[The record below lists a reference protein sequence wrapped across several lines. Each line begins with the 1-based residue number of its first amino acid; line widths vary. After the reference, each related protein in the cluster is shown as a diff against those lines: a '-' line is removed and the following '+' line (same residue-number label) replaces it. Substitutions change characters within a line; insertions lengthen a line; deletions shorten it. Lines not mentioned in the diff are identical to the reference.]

1 LVLGRWFVIEPWVVV
16 ATISLAFSIPVLLS
30 SYYTMILFVS
40 SLRYPRFLGNLSPAS
55 ESFPLVS
62 VLIATYNEKFV
73 IARTLDA
80 VKSLDYPAGRL
91 QVVVADDSTDDTRS
105 LIDKKIE
112 ELNFSGIIA
121 CVSRRNT
128 REGFKSGALNQ
139 AAPLLRGE
147 YVLLLDADSTVT
159 SASLSRGLAAFRLDP
174 RIAFVS
180 FRVGHYNRE
189 QNLITRLFALSQDQG
204 DTITKMGSYVL
215 DAPYSFQGGF
225 TIVSA
230 DILGEVGYWTN
241 DSIVDD
247 ADLSCKIYS
256 AGWRGVYLS
265 DVKVF
270 GEDPSNLEV
279 WKKQVARVAQGW
291 TKCARSNWRTIL
303 GSRKLSPWRRVALLL
318 FLLGPFSALS
328 WIVVTFVSAIGLILG
343 FSAPANSI
351 FASPIYVTIVTLPLI
366 TFFLS
371 GAYALYVQR
380 IMTAK
385 NLLLLP
391 LISYTSL
398 CMTTAI
404 CIGFLQ
410 GIRGKPGFF
419 FRTPKSGVE
428 SNEGSKQYFRDVQHD
443 RIAIAETVLAS
454 LAIGI
459 GLIVLAEGVWVLFLS
474 LAGFGVLTL
483 KSMNLSRILG
493 PRFQEKRQLGPVHR
507 ELATSTP

>member
-1 LVLGRWFVIEPWVVV
+1 MIEPWVVIAAV
-16 ATISLAFSIPVLLS
+16 SLAFTVPVLLS
-30 SYYTMILFVS
+30 SYYTVMLFIS
-40 SLRYPRFLGNLSPAS
+40 SLRYPRSLADADT
-55 ESFPLVS
+55 PLDEPPNVS
-62 VLIATYNEKFV
+62 VLIAAYNEKFV
-73 IARTLDA
+73 IGRTLDA
-80 VKSLDYPAGRL
+80 IKSLDYPSGKI
-91 QVVVADDSTDDTRS
+91 QVIVADDSTDDTRNV
-105 LIDKKIE
+105 IDKKIE
-112 ELNFSGIIA
+112 ELSSSGIA
-121 CVSRRNT
+121 ASVSRRNN
-128 REGFKSGALNQ
+128 REGFKSGAMNH

-159 SASLSRGLAAFRLDP
+159 PASLSQGLAAFRLDP

-204 DTITKMGSYVL
+204 DTITKMGSYAL

-225 TIVSA
+225 TLMSLAV
-230 DILGEVGYWTN
+230 LGEVGFWTN

-265 DVKVF
+265 DVKVY
-270 GEDPSNLEV
+270 GEDPSNLEI
-279 WKKQVARVAQGW
+279 WKKQAARVAHGW
-291 TKCARSNWRTIL
+291 TKCARSNWRKIL
-303 GSRKLSPWRRVALLL
+303 GTDKLSPWRRVALLL

-328 WIVVTFVSAIGLILG
+328 WLVVTFVSAIGLILG

-351 FASPIYVTIVTLPLI
+351 FTSPVYVAVVTLPLVA
-366 TFFLS
+366 FFLS
-371 GAYALYVQR
+371 GAYALHVQK

-391 LISYTSL
+391 LISYTSS

-410 GIRGKPGFF
+410 GIRGRPGFF

-428 SNEGSKQYFRDVQHD
+428 SSERSRQYFRDVQHD
-443 RIAIAETVLAS
+443 RIAVAEAVLAI
-454 LAIGI
+454 LAISI
-459 GLIVLAEGVWVLFLS
+459 SVIVLTERVWVLFLS
-474 LAGFGVLTL
+474 LAGFGILTL
-483 KSMNLSRILG
+483 KSMNLSRIFRSKPLAG
-493 PRFQEKRQLGPVHR
+493 REK
-507 ELATSTP
+507 

>member
-1 LVLGRWFVIEPWVVV
+1 VIEPWIIV
-16 ATISLAFSIPVLLS
+16 TSISLAFSIPVLLS
-30 SYYTMILFVS
+30 SYYTVILFVS
-40 SLRYPRFLGNLSPAS
+40 SLRYPRILSTVDPRGENLS
-55 ESFPLVS
+55 LVS
-62 VLIATYNEKFV
+62 ILIAAYNEKFV
-73 IARTLDA
+73 IGRTLDTI
-80 VKSLDYPAGRL
+80 KSLDYPARKI
-91 QVVVADDSTDDTRS
+91 QVIIADDSTDDTTNV
-105 LIDKKIE
+105 IDKKVE
-112 ELNFSGIIA
+112 ELNSSGIVTL
-121 CVSRRNT
+121 VSRRNN
-128 REGFKSGALNQ
+128 REGFKSGALNH

-159 SASLSRGLAAFRLDP
+159 PGSLSRGLAAFRLDP

-204 DTITKMGSYVL
+204 DTITKMGSYAL

-225 TIVSA
+225 TLISLA
-230 DILGEVGYWTN
+230 ILKEVGFWTN

-247 ADLSCKIYS
+247 ADLSCRIYS

-270 GEDPSNLEV
+270 GEDPSSLEV
-279 WKKQVARVAQGW
+279 WKKQAARVAQGW
-291 TKCARSNWRTIL
+291 TKCARSNWRKII

-328 WIVVTFVSAIGLILG
+328 WIVVTFVSALGLVLG
-343 FSAPANSI
+343 FSAPANSV
-351 FASPIYVTIVTLPLI
+351 FSSPVYVIIVTLPLVF
-366 TFFLS
+366 FFLS
-371 GAYALYVQR
+371 GAYALYVQK

-391 LISYTSL
+391 LISYTTS

-410 GIRGKPGFF
+410 GIRGRPGFF
-419 FRTPKSGVE
+419 FRTPKSGFE
-428 SNEGSKQYFRDVQHD
+428 SSEGSRQYFRDVQHD
-443 RIAIAETVLAS
+443 RIAVAEAVLAI

-459 GLIVLAEGVWVLFLS
+459 GLIVLTEGVWVLFLS

-483 KSMNLSRILG
+483 KSMNLSRIVG
-493 PRFQEKRQLGPVHR
+493 ARSQQKGQ
-507 ELATSTP
+507 

>member
-1 LVLGRWFVIEPWVVV
+1 VI
-16 ATISLAFSIPVLLS
+16 
-30 SYYTMILFVS
+30 
-40 SLRYPRFLGNLSPAS
+40 G
-55 ESFPLVS
+55 
-62 VLIATYNEKFV
+62 
-73 IARTLDA
+73 RTLDA
-80 VKSLDYPAGRL
+80 IKQLDYPAGKL
-91 QVVVADDSTDDTRS
+91 QVIVADDSTDDTRS
-105 LIDKKIE
+105 VIDEKIR
-112 ELNFSGIIA
+112 ELNSSGIVA
-121 CVSRRNT
+121 LVSRRNN
-128 REGFKSGALNQ
+128 RDGFKSGALNH
-139 AAPLLRGE
+139 AASLLRGE

-159 SASLSRGLAAFRLDP
+159 PASLSRGLAAFRLDP

-204 DTITKMGSYVL
+204 DTITKMGSYTL

-225 TIVSA
+225 TLMSSA
-230 DILGEVGYWTN
+230 VLREVGYWTN

-256 AGWRGVYLS
+256 GGWRGVYLS

-270 GEDPSNLEV
+270 GEDPSSLEV
-279 WKKQVARVAQGW
+279 WKKQAARVSQGW
-291 TKCARSNWRTIL
+291 TKCARSNWRKIL
-303 GSRKLSPWRRVALLL
+303 ESHKLSPWKRLALLL

-351 FASPIYVTIVTLPLI
+351 FTSPVYVIIVTLPLVG
-366 TFFLS
+366 FFLS
-371 GAYALYVQR
+371 GAYALQVQR

-391 LISYTSL
+391 LISYTTS
-398 CMTTAI
+398 CMTTRI

-410 GIRGKPGFF
+410 GMRGRPGFF

-428 SNEGSKQYFRDVQHD
+428 NNGRNRQYFLDVSHD
-443 RIAIAETVLAS
+443 RIAIAEAVLAI

-459 GLIVLAEGVWVLFLS
+459 GVIVLTKGVWVLFLA

-483 KSMNLSRILG
+483 ESMNLSRMIG
-493 PRFQEKRQLGPVHR
+493 DRM
-507 ELATSTP
+507 

>member
-1 LVLGRWFVIEPWVVV
+1 MIEPWVVI
-16 ATISLAFSIPVLLS
+16 AAISLAFSIPVLLS
-30 SYYTMILFVS
+30 SYYAVILFVS
-40 SLRYPRFLGNLSPAS
+40 SLRYPKLLGNLSPPS
-55 ESFPLVS
+55 ENFPLVS
-62 VLIATYNEKFV
+62 VLIASYNEKFV
-73 IARTLDA
+73 IGRTLDA
-80 VKSLDYPAGRL
+80 IKGLDYPVGKIH
-91 QVVVADDSTDDTRS
+91 VIVADDSTDDTRS
-105 LIDKKIE
+105 VIDNKIE
-112 ELNFSGIIA
+112 ELNLAGIMA
-121 CVSRRNT
+121 HVSRRNN
-128 REGFKSGALNQ
+128 REGFKSGALNH

-159 SASLSRGLAAFRLDP
+159 PASLSRGLAAFRLDP

-225 TIVSA
+225 TLMLLAV
-230 DILGEVGYWTN
+230 LREVGFWTN

-247 ADLSCKIYS
+247 ADLSCKVYS
-256 AGWRGVYLS
+256 AGWRGIYLS

-279 WKKQVARVAQGW
+279 WKKQAARVSQGW
-291 TKCARSNWRTIL
+291 TKCARSNWRKIL
-303 GSRKLSPWRRVALLL
+303 GSNKLTPWKRIALLL

-343 FSAPANSI
+343 FSAPTNSI
-351 FASPIYVTIVTLPLI
+351 FTSPVYVTIVTLPLVA
-366 TFFLS
+366 FFLS
-371 GAYALYVQR
+371 GAYALQVQK

-391 LISYTSL
+391 LLSYTTL
-398 CMTTAI
+398 CMATAI
-404 CIGFLQ
+404 TFGFLQ
-410 GIRGKPGFF
+410 GIRGRPGFF

-428 SNEGSKQYFRDVQHD
+428 SNERSRQYFHDIRHD
-443 RIAIAETVLAS
+443 RIAIAEAVLAI
-454 LAIGI
+454 LAIAI
-459 GLIVLAEGVWVLFLS
+459 GLIVLTEGVWVLSLS

-483 KSMNLSRILG
+483 KSMSLSRILG
-493 PRFQEKRQLGPVHR
+493 SRFR
-507 ELATSTP
+507 

>member
-1 LVLGRWFVIEPWVVV
+1 MII
-16 ATISLAFSIPVLLS
+16 TSISLTFSIPVLLS
-30 SYYTMILFVS
+30 SYYTVILFVS
-40 SLRYPRFLGNLSPAS
+40 SLRYPRILGNIDPLRENLS
-55 ESFPLVS
+55 LVS
-62 VLIATYNEKFV
+62 ILIAAYNEKFV
-73 IARTLDA
+73 IGRTLDTI
-80 VKSLDYPAGRL
+80 KSLDYPARKI
-91 QVVVADDSTDDTRS
+91 QVIIADDSTDDTTNV
-105 LIDKKIE
+105 IDKKVE
-112 ELNFSGIIA
+112 ELSSSGLVA
-121 CVSRRNT
+121 LVSRRKN
-128 REGFKSGALNQ
+128 REGFKSGALNH
-139 AAPLLRGE
+139 AAHMLRGE

-159 SASLSRGLAAFRLDP
+159 PTSLSRGLAAFRLDP
-174 RIAFVS
+174 RVAFVS

-189 QNLITRLFALSQDQG
+189 QNLITRLYALSQDQG
-204 DTITKMGSYVL
+204 DTITKMGSYAL

-225 TIVSA
+225 TLISSA
-230 DILGEVGYWTN
+230 ILREVEYWTN

-247 ADLSCKIYS
+247 ADLSCKIYM
-256 AGWRGVYLS
+256 AGARGVYLS

-291 TKCARSNWRTIL
+291 TKCARSNWRKIL
-303 GSRKLSPWRRVALLL
+303 GSRKLSPWRRIVLLV

-351 FASPIYVTIVTLPLI
+351 FSSPVYVVIVTLPLVA
-366 TFFLS
+366 FFLS
-371 GAYALYVQR
+371 GAYALYVQK

-391 LISYTSL
+391 LLSYTTS

-410 GIRGKPGFF
+410 GIRGRPGFF
-419 FRTPKSGVE
+419 FRTPKSGIE
-428 SNEGSKQYFRDVQHD
+428 SNERSRQYFRDIRHD
-443 RIAIAETVLAS
+443 RIAVAEAVLAI

-459 GLIVLAEGVWVLFLS
+459 GVIVLTEGVWVLFLS

-483 KSMNLSRILG
+483 KSMNLSRIVG
-493 PRFQEKRQLGPVHR
+493 ARSQQKGQ
-507 ELATSTP
+507 